1 MDLKYKKIMETKNQF
16 RINHYLYSKIRA
28 YKHNGITDKTMYAR
42 KIGLLSNDY
51 SEVVIQVLNEETWR
65 KEYDEIESSENII
78 TFNEFR
84 INKVELEMESLKLKG
99 YKKCRYV
106 TDVVKN
112 EFLIIADKF
121 EFTKLSTNLIHES
134 KLNETTQYIDD
145 NYIPL
150 RIDYDHLAKVLE
162 AKSEIDYG
170 SKSNINNT
178 KKNKKVKNKFKF
190 SNLFDT
196 IISSLSLDGI

>member
-28 YKHNGITDKTMYAR
+28 YKYNGITDKTMYAR

-162 AKSEIDYG
+162 AKSEID
-170 SKSNINNT
+170 
-178 KKNKKVKNKFKF
+178 
-190 SNLFDT
+190 
-196 IISSLSLDGI
+196 LSLIHI